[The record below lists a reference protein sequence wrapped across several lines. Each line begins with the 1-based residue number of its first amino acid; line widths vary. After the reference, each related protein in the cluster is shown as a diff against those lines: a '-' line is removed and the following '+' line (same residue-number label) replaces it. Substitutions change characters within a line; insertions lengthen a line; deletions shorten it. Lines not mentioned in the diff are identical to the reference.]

1 MPVFRYW
8 SLLLW
13 AHTET
18 QRQSITVAGLLKC
31 LRREVREKV
40 LSESG

>member
-13 AHTET
+13 ASNET
-18 QRQSITVAGLLKC
+18 RRQNITVAELLKC

-40 LSESG
+40 LSESD

>member
-13 AHTET
+13 ANTET
-18 QRQSITVAGLLKC
+18 QRQDIAVAELLKC
-31 LRREVREKV
+31 LRREVRAKV
-40 LSESG
+40 LSESD